1 MLKSRLGPQL
11 KKEVGIQEGL
21 SPNTGTTRGDGRE
34 QGSLT
39 STLYESTAGPQSKDS
54 HSGSYCCQCDFKP
67 KLILTVIKNE
77 TLIWAKETAAQE
89 MQVQV
94 AT

>member
-1 MLKSRLGPQL
+1 MSGSWQTVKENRKRMLKSRLGPQL
-11 KKEVGIQEGL
+11 KKEVGIQEDL

-39 STLYESTAGPQSKDS
+39 STLYGSTAGPQSKDS

-77 TLIWAKETAAQE
+77 TLI
-89 MQVQV
+89 
-94 AT
+94 